1 MNILDLLKSIV
12 SLNLGNFIRETYG
25 TGPGT
30 EALIDVGGV
39 LMLSTFCLLIV
50 IFLIWLERKVLARMQ
65 DRIGPNR
72 VGGRYG
78 VLQTVADV
86 IKLLSKELINP
97 AGADWVAYNLAPL
110 LIVMA
115 ALLMWAIM
123 PFAPGVIGTNL
134 NIGVFYFLAISS
146 VSVMTLL
153 LAGWGSNNKY
163 ALLGA
168 FRAVAQLVSYEVP
181 MILALIVPIILART
195 MSTVGIIDAQD
206 FPFLFFA
213 PLSAVIFYVSALA
226 ETGRTPFDILEA
238 ESEIVAGFHIE
249 YGGMKYGMFMLAE
262 FIGALFMSGLFAT
275 LYLGGYRLFGL
286 ENYVSADGFT
296 YGRIIGLLTF
306 FAKTFLVYFVFIW
319 VRGTLPRFRVDQ
331 ILALNWKGLVPISL
345 VLVLAVAMA
354 DKLIPDGTPQVI
366 RMLIHLGLNVLIA
379 WGALEILRRSA
390 RRMRIEAGSMPGPG
404 TPVADSHGHE
414 PEMAQTPGVALSHSM
429 TLDHDDR
436 GPAPEPAPAH

>member
-1 MNILDLLKSIV
+1 MNIFDLLKSLV
-12 SLNLGNFIRETYG
+12 SLDMGNYIRRTFG

-30 EALIDVGGV
+30 EALIDIGGI
-39 LMLSTFCLLIV
+39 LILSTFCLLIV
-50 IFLIWLERKVLARMQ
+50 IVLIWLERKVLARMQ
-65 DRIGPNR
+65 DRVGPNR

-78 VLQTVADV
+78 LLQTVADV
-86 IKLLSKELINP
+86 VKLLSKELINP
-97 AGADWVAYNLAPL
+97 AGADWIAYNLAPI

-123 PFAPGVIGTNL
+123 PFAPGVIGTDL
-134 NIGVFYFLAISS
+134 NVGVFYFLAVSS

-195 MSTVGIIDAQD
+195 MSTVGIIDAQNI
-206 FPFLFFA
+206 PFLFFA
-213 PLSAVIFYVSALA
+213 PLSALIFYISALA

-286 ENYVSADGFT
+286 ENYVSQDGYT
-296 YGRIIGLLTF
+296 YGRIFGLLAF
-306 FAKTFLVYFVFIW
+306 FVKMFAVYFVFIW

-331 ILALNWKGLVPISL
+331 ILNLNWKGLVPVSL
-345 VLVLAVAMA
+345 LLVLAVALA
-354 DKLIPDGTPQVI
+354 DKLIPVGTPEVV
-366 RMLIHLGLNVLIA
+366 RMLIILGLNVLIG
-379 WGALEILRRSA
+379 WGALEVLRR
-390 RRMRIEAGSMPGPG
+390 RGREMRIEAGDYPGPG
-404 TPVADSHGHE
+404 GAVTE
-414 PEMAQTPGVALSHSM
+414 PAHTTPGD
-429 TLDHDDR
+429 DH
-436 GPAPEPAPAH
+436 GVVVPEAMPAH